1 MRGIICEKYGAPEVL
16 ELVEMDKPEI
26 KEDELLIKVQ
36 AITVSS
42 GDSRI
47 RRGTK
52 QSLPLWPVSKM
63 VIGLRKPRKKI
74 LGMDFSGVIEAVGKE
89 VTKFKAGDEVYGFCG
104 KGTYREYITVKES
117 RSVAHRPK
125 SINFEEAAAVPFGAM
140 SALDFLRKGAI
151 SEGKKIL
158 VYGASGSV
166 GTYAIQLA
174 KYYGAEVTGVCSNV
188 NVELVKSLGADE
200 VIDYKEEDFT
210 NNGKTY
216 DIIFDT
222 LGKTSFKQCRCSLK
236 EHGKYVV
243 AVFDFPEVLQ
253 MIWTSKVGD
262 KKVIGGIAGEKK
274 VDLEFLRGLI
284 EEGKIK
290 VVIDRKYPLDQIRE
304 AHLYVDQGHKKG
316 NVVITMD

>member
-16 ELVEMDKPEI
+16 ELVEMDKPEL

-117 RSVAHRPK
+117 GSVAHRPE

-174 KYYGAEVTGVCSNV
+174 KYYGAEVTGVCSSV
-188 NVELVKSLGADE
+188 NVELVKSLGADA

-222 LGKTSFKQCRCSLK
+222 LGKTSFKQCRHSLK
-236 EHGKYVV
+236 EHGNYVV
-243 AVFDFPEVLQ
+243 AVFDFPEILQ
-253 MIWTSKVGD
+253 MFWTSKVGD

-274 VDLEFLRGLI
+274 EDLEFLRGLI

-290 VVIDRKYPLDQIRE
+290 AVIDRKYPLEQIRE

-316 NVVITMD
+316 NVVITMN